1 MYTVMGITG
10 QVGGATARA
19 LLAAG
24 KPVRAVVRDTQKAA
38 HWAALGVQLVVGDA
52 NDAASL
58 KRAFAGSEG
67 IFIMVPPH
75 FAPKP
80 GYPEARAAIA
90 AQIEAVLAARP
101 GKIVALSS
109 VGGHRFSGLG
119 LITQV
124 RLLEEALAQLGNIPT
139 AVLRPAW
146 FMENSLWDIAP
157 ALEAGVMPSFLQPL
171 DRPFP
176 MVATED
182 IGLTAGRLLQE
193 SWKGQRVIEV
203 EGPRRY
209 SQQDIAAL
217 LGAAIG
223 RQVEA
228 RPVPNEDWL
237 ATFQAQG
244 TDWPK
249 PRIEMLDGFNS
260 GWIDFEATGANE
272 RVLGKK
278 RFETVLAELVMRIRP
293 VDVDTVGA
301 Y

>member
-10 QVGGATARA
+10 QVGGAIARA

-38 HWAALGVQLVVGDA
+38 HWATQGVELVVGDA

-58 KRAFAGSEG
+58 KQAFAGSQG
-67 IFIMVPPH
+67 VFIMVPPY

-80 GYPEARAAIA
+80 GYPEAHAAIT
-90 AQIEAVLAARP
+90 AQIEAVRAARP

-109 VGGHRFSGLG
+109 VGGHRMSGLG
-119 LITQV
+119 LITQA
-124 RLLEEALAQLGNIPT
+124 RMMEEALEPIHDIPV

-146 FMENSLWDIAP
+146 FMENSLWDIAT
-157 ALEAGVMPSFLQPL
+157 ARDTGIMPSFLQPL
-171 DRPFP
+171 DALYP

-182 IGLTAGRLLQE
+182 IGRVASMVLQE
-193 SWKGQRVIEV
+193 TWTGRRIIEI

-209 SQQDIAAL
+209 TQHVIAAM
-217 LGAAIG
+217 LGDA
-223 RQVEA
+223 VD
-228 RPVPNEDWL
+228 RPVTAKPIPNGEWL
-237 ATFQAQG
+237 NYFRAQG

-260 GWIDFEATGANE
+260 GWIDFEREGANE
-272 RVLGKK
+272 HIIGEKS
-278 RFETVLAELVMRIRP
+278 FEAVLAELVER
-293 VDVDTVGA
+293 TT
-301 Y
+301 

>member
-10 QVGGATARA
+10 QVGGATART

-24 KPVRAVVRDTQKAA
+24 KSVRAVVRDKQKAA
-38 HWAALGVQLVVGDA
+38 HWAALGVELVEGDA

-67 IFIMVPPH
+67 VFVMVPPH

-90 AQIEAVLAARP
+90 SQMEAVLATRP

-124 RLLEEALAQLGNIPT
+124 RLLEEALALIGDIPT

-157 ALEAGVMPSFLQPL
+157 ALNAGAMPSFLQPL
-171 DRPFP
+171 DRPYP
-176 MVATED
+176 MVATAD
-182 IGLTAGRLLQE
+182 IGQTAGRMLQE
-193 SWKGQRVIEV
+193 SWKGQRIIEI

-209 SQQDIAAL
+209 SQHDIATL
-217 LGAAIG
+217 LGAAVG
-223 RQVEA
+223 RKVKA
-228 RPVPNEDWL
+228 RPVPNNEWL
-237 ATFQAQG
+237 ATFQSQG

-260 GWIDFEATGANE
+260 GWIDFEAAGTNE
-272 RVLGKK
+272 RVIGEKS
-278 RFETVLAELVMRIRP
+278 FEAVLAELVARTMASNI
-293 VDVDTVGA
+293 DTAGA

>member
-10 QVGGATARA
+10 QVGGATART

-24 KPVRAVVRDTQKAA
+24 KSVRAVVRDKQKAA
-38 HWAALGVQLVVGDA
+38 HWAALGVELVVGDA

-58 KRAFAGSEG
+58 KRAFSGSDG
-67 IFIMVPPH
+67 IFVMVPPH

-90 AQIEAVLAARP
+90 AQMEAALAARP

-124 RLLEEALAQLGNIPT
+124 RLLEEALVLLGDSPT

-146 FMENSLWDIAP
+146 FMENSQWDIAP
-157 ALEAGVMPSFLQPL
+157 ALDTGVMPSFLQPL
-171 DRPFP
+171 DRLYP
-176 MVATED
+176 MVATDD
-182 IGLTAGRLLQE
+182 IGRTAARVLQE
-193 SWKGQRVIEV
+193 NWQGQRIIEI

-209 SQQDIAAL
+209 SQQDIAGL
-217 LGAAIG
+217 LGAAVG
-223 RQVEA
+223 RKVEA
-228 RPVPNEDWL
+228 VPVPNEEWL

-244 TDWPK
+244 TDWPR

-260 GWIDFEATGANE
+260 GWIDFEVAGTHE
-272 RVLGKK
+272 RIIGEKS
-278 RFETVLAELVMRIRP
+278 FEAVLAELLERAVAATI
-293 VDVDTVGA
+293 DTAGA